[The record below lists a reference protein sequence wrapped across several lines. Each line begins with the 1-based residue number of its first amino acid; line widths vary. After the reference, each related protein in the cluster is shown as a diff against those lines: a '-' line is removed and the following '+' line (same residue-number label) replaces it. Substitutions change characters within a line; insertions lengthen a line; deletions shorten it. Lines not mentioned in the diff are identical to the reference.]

1 VNLDA
6 TISGPERGDG
16 GRWLPVLPGL
26 LLVAS
31 IIRLG

>member
-1 VNLDA
+1 MKLDA
-6 TISGPERGDG
+6 TISYPDLGDRGW
-16 GRWLPVLPGL
+16 WLPVLLGL